1 MSRTGGCGKIDVKR
15 TLKTMLAL
23 GCLWGAAAHGATPV
37 DSSTSAW
44 SPSSSNLVMRIS
56 GPRAIVVHPE
66 TRDFYLKCEI
76 RNVGTEP
83 VPVYQDACIY
93 LMDAANQT
101 HRCLKYTDGVR
112 YTPVLGPGESTA
124 WWQNG
129 KISEAGDFQAF
140 ARREGDDNLCTPTIP
155 LSLSHSTSTEEER
168 TALRDRTLQEHF
180 ADFPVLEPNT
190 DDQAATY
197 VTVSFTN
204 APLVVDGLLY
214 QAIRFTAPAQPADL
228 VWSFVL
234 ENVAHNNGNFYILP
248 EHGDMEGFTYFHT
261 RKLHSDLPAIGKSG
275 DGLIF
280 QRLDREFL
288 VPGQSYLIWFQ
299 NMYREVPSVTLSLNL
314 LAEKRST
321 REVFIKIYDKV
332 W

>member
-1 MSRTGGCGKIDVKR
+1 MMRSCGCREIDKKR
-15 TLKTMLAL
+15 AIQTLLAL
-23 GCLWGAAAHGATPV
+23 GCLWGAAAHAADPV
-37 DSSTSAW
+37 GSSTSAW
-44 SPSSSNLVMRIS
+44 SSPSSNLVMRIS
-56 GPRAIVVHPE
+56 GPRAVVVYPE

-83 VPVYQDACIY
+83 VPVYQDARIY
-93 LMDAANQT
+93 LVDAANQT
-101 HRCLKYTDGVR
+101 NRCLKYIDGVR

-129 KISEAGDFQAF
+129 KIPETGEFQAF
-140 ARREGDDNLCTPTIP
+140 ARREGDDHLCTPTIP
-155 LSLSHSTSTEEER
+155 FSLSHSTSTEEER
-168 TALRDRTLQEHF
+168 VALRNRTLQEHF
-180 ADFPVLEPNT
+180 ADFPVIEPNT
-190 DDQAATY
+190 DSQAAAY

-204 APLVVDGLLY
+204 EPLVVDGLLY

-228 VWSFVL
+228 TWSFVL
-234 ENVAHNNGNFYILP
+234 ENAAHNKGNFYILP

-261 RKLHSDLPAIGKSG
+261 RKLHSDLPAIGKTG

-280 QRLDREFL
+280 QRLDRAFL

-314 LAEKRST
+314 LAEKRSE
-321 REVFIKIYDKV
+321 REVFFKIYDKV